1 MRQATIPMR
10 TPFPLTPLR
19 CKDVHHDGVLV
30 QMRDALLRRLGRLRL
45 VPQPHARSAAVSED
59 VVPRD
64 DAAVLRFPIRGEA
77 LLANLANTL
86 RDRVAHSEQDDDPFL
101 MTMSRNARPRLSLD
115 RDAYVEFHAED
126 DSFRLK
132 IDAAPA
138 SRLTLET
145 TEFTT
150 LVKFILQYLA
160 ERHGDPE
167 QGGDA
172 R

>member
-1 MRQATIPMR
+1 VTQAIHLMR
-10 TPFPLTPLR
+10 TPFSLTSLR
-19 CKDVHHDGVLV
+19 RRDVHHDGVLV

-45 VPQPHARSAAVSED
+45 APPSNDARVVSHSTEH
-59 VVPRD
+59 RD
-64 DAAVLRFPIRGEA
+64 DGSVLRFPIRGEA
-77 LLANLANTL
+77 LLVNLANTL
-86 RDRVAHSEQDDDPFL
+86 RDRIAQSEQGNDPFL
-101 MTMSRNARPRLSLD
+101 MMMSRGSRPRLSLD

-126 DSFRLK
+126 ETFRLK

-160 ERHGDPE
+160 ERHGDLDH
-167 QGGDA
+167 GGDA
-172 R
+172 L